1 MADADRA
8 DIVVG
13 IPSYNNATTIGH
25 VVAAVDLGLSKYF
38 PELSAV
44 IINSDGGSKD
54 GTPDMVRGTP
64 AECRTLLLRHR
75 PQPVHRIS
83 VPYHGIPGKG
93 SAVRTIIE
101 RAQTLK
107 ARACAIVDS
116 DLRSITPDWIELL
129 LAPVLREDYDF
140 VAPLYQRHKFDGT
153 ITNSIVYP
161 MTRALYGRRVRQPI
175 GGEFGFSARMVE
187 HYLRQDVWD
196 TDVARFGIDIWMT
209 TEAVANGFNVCQSY
223 LGAKIHGAK
232 DPGADLGGMLVQVV
246 GSLFELTAK
255 HRGVWQGQRGS
266 TDVDTFGFRYEVG
279 LEHVAVNV
287 ARMRDIFA
295 EGLKSLGEIWRTALG
310 AGDFGEIA
318 SLGAVPDEQF
328 RFPAGLWARTVYDF
342 ALAHKRR
349 QIPPDHLL
357 RAFLPL
363 YLGRTASFVL
373 EAMSLEQ
380 AEVEALIDA
389 TCLEFERQ
397 KDYLER
403 SWT

>member
-1 MADADRA
+1 MTDVERA

-13 IPSYNNATTIGH
+13 IPSYDSAATIGH

-44 IINSDGGSKD
+44 IINSDGGSRD
-54 GTPDMVRGTP
+54 GTPDVVRGVR
-64 AECRTLLLRHR
+64 AECRTLLLNH
-75 PQPVHRIS
+75 PLLPVHRI
-83 VPYHGIPGKG
+83 VTPYHGIPGKG
-93 SAVRTIIE
+93 SAVRTIME
-101 RAQTLK
+101 RARELG

-116 DLRSITPDWIELL
+116 DLRSITPEWVELL
-129 LAPVLREDYDF
+129 LAPVLREGYEF

-175 GGEFGFSARMVE
+175 GGEFGFSSRLTD
-187 HYLRQDVWD
+187 HYLRQDVWG

-209 TEAVANGFNVCQSY
+209 TEAVANDFKICQSY

-232 DPGADLGGMLVQVV
+232 DPGSDLSDMLVQVV

-255 HRGVWQGQRGS
+255 HREVWHGVRGS
-266 TDVDTFGFRYEVG
+266 TDVDTFGFRYDVG

-287 ARMRDIFA
+287 ARMRGIFA
-295 EGLKSLGEIWRTALG
+295 EGLKGLGEIWRGVLG
-310 AGDFGEIA
+310 TGDFGGVA
-318 SLGAVPDEQF
+318 ALAAVSDAQF
-328 RFPAGLWARTVYDF
+328 RYPAALWARTVYDF
-342 ALAHKRR
+342 ALAHRR
-349 QIPPDHLL
+349 RELPPEHLI

-373 EAMSLEQ
+373 EAADLGQS
-380 AEVEALIDA
+380 EVESLIDD

-397 KDYLER
+397 KEYLER

>member
-13 IPSYNNATTIGH
+13 IPSYNNADTIGH
-25 VVAAVDLGLSKYF
+25 VMTAVDLGLAKYF
-38 PELSAV
+38 PESKAV

-54 GTPDMVRGTP
+54 GTPDLVRGTR
-64 AECRTLLLRHR
+64 AECRTLLLSH
-75 PQPVHRIS
+75 PLQPVHRIS

-101 RAQTLK
+101 RAQALK

-116 DLRSITPDWIELL
+116 DLRSITPEWIELL
-129 LAPVLREDYDF
+129 LAPVLRKDYDF

-175 GGEFGFSARMVE
+175 GGEFGFSARLVE
-187 HYLRQDVWD
+187 HYLRQDVWN

-209 TEAVANGFNVCQSY
+209 TEAVANDFKVCQSY

-232 DPGADLGGMLVQVV
+232 DPGSDLGGMLVQVV
-246 GSLFELTAK
+246 GSLFALTAK
-255 HRGVWQGQRGS
+255 HKGIWHGQRGS
-266 TDVDTFGFRYEVG
+266 TEVDTFGFRYDVG
-279 LEHVAVNV
+279 LEHVPVNV
-287 ARMRDIFA
+287 ARMRGIFA
-295 EGLKSLGEIWRTALG
+295 EGLKGLGEIWRTALG
-310 AGDFGEIA
+310 DGDFSEIA
-318 SLGAVPDEQF
+318 ALGDAPDERF

-342 ALAHKRR
+342 ALAHHRR
-349 QIPPDHLL
+349 QIPSEHLL

-373 EAMSLEQ
+373 EAMNLEQ
-380 AEVEALIDA
+380 AEVEVLVDA